1 MNITGR
7 KILSVLAAAVIGF
20 ALGLGL
26 LFQFSPHAVWFA
38 ANAPGLFLSH
48 PLAPPGSSVW
58 MIPLGNGLA
67 YAAIALLFIVTISFT
82 RGRRTQT
89 SI

>member
-1 MNITGR
+1 MTGR
-7 KILSVLAAAVIGF
+7 KILSVLAAAGIGF

-38 ANAPGLFLSH
+38 ANTPGLVLSS
-48 PLAPPGSSVW
+48 PIAQPGNSVW
-58 MIPLGNGLA
+58 MIPLGNALA
-67 YAAIALLFIVTISFT
+67 YAAIALLSIFTIGFA
-82 RGRRTQT
+82 RERRART